1 MRNEMLWY
9 VYFIHNSYKKSY
21 HLIALTLSLVS
32 ITFCFHS
39 VRNSPCFDAV
49 LEIRKG

>member
-21 HLIALTLSLVS
+21 HLIAFSLVS

-39 VRNSPCFDAV
+39 VHKSPCFDAV
-49 LEIRKG
+49 FEIRKG